1 MYSAREKRS
10 FLKHIGDI
18 LSPMDR
24 SDIPSLDDLR
34 AFEAT
39 ARLGSVRLAADALAL
54 THGAVS
60 RRITKLAKDIGVS
73 LFEKHGRGLRLTP
86 AGETLNLTLGRF
98 FGELS
103 ATVQS
108 LRASHAEKTALV
120 LSCEPSVAARWLI
133 PRLGAFQAV
142 HPGIA
147 LHLSVGGGLVD
158 FRKNQVDLAIRR
170 LDFAVPESWN
180 VQPLFAESVGPV
192 MRPECVPSFEHGDYL
207 ALGSKTR
214 PDAWA
219 QWLKTHPS
227 ARRPTEIRYFDH
239 HALIVEAAAAGL
251 GVALSPRVLAV
262 DDVERGSLAAPAGFD
277 PDGSQYGLIW
287 LGWSELQGAALALA
301 AWLQAQFGRLADD

>member
-1 MYSAREKRS
+1 
-10 FLKHIGDI
+10 
-18 LSPMDR
+18 MDR

-39 ARLGSVRLAADALAL
+39 ARLGSVRLAADSLAL

-60 RRITKLAKDIGVS
+60 RRITKLANDIGVS

-108 LRASHAEKTALV
+108 LRATRAEKSALV

-133 PRLGAFQAV
+133 PRLGAFQTA

-158 FRKNQVDLAIRR
+158 FRKNQADLAIRR
-170 LDFAVPESWN
+170 LDFAVPDSWN

-192 MRPECVPSFEHGDYL
+192 MRPELVPSFQHGDYL

-239 HALIVEAAAAGL
+239 HSLIVEAAAAGL
-251 GVALSPRVLAV
+251 GVALSPHVLAL
-262 DDVERGSLAAPAGFD
+262 DEVERGSLAAPAGFD

-287 LGWSELQGAALALA
+287 LGSSELQGAASELA